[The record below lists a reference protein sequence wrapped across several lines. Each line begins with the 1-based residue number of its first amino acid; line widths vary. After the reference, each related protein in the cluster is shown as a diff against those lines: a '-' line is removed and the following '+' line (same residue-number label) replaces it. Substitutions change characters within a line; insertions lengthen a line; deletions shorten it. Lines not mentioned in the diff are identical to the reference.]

1 MKIPVSIPAETFKI
15 RAIDMVVFFFILV
28 ILSFV
33 IYIASQWST
42 PYDRTVEI
50 NLNPSN
56 IPAYAIQSLA
66 RIFFQPIYFHYYFL
80 YGMDIQLQEVSCM
93 KR

>member
-66 RIFFQPIYFHYYFL
+66 RIFFSLYTFTIIFYMVWIYSF
-80 YGMDIQLQEVSCM
+80 
-93 KR
+93 KK